1 MLQKINF
8 TGRIDLP
15 MDVLDAHVGVEG
27 TRSILF
33 LEWNLSGFKFDT
45 EAEIWIEIR
54 RAGSYE
60 YRREFLTN
68 FKRGTTVASV
78 DVSNMTDPMNLRLRL
93 KVVLEKNG
101 KRLLVGN
108 LDNFVPRV
116 PKDNNKQKGFLKI
129 IKDDSLEVPWCVRV
143 NMGEPF
149 LVISGKRQNYVVL
162 KEQSP
167 IFIPGILPD
176 VVRQIHVWA
185 VNDRDRENQEVFN
198 KWKNFLISLGGDE
211 KLFDS
216 DLEEVDD
223 SESSRDDLVLE
234 NSKECA
240 AEFSRRN
247 SIIDQIDHL
256 YLESQGDLN
265 A

>member
-15 MDVLDAHVGVEG
+15 MDVLDAHIGIEG
-27 TRSILF
+27 SRSILF
-33 LEWNLSGFKFDT
+33 LEWNLSGFKFDKD
-45 EAEIWIEIR
+45 AEIWIEIR

-68 FKRGTTVASV
+68 FKRGNTEARI

-93 KVVLEKNG
+93 KVILDKQG
-101 KRLLVGN
+101 KRLLIGN

-116 PKDNNKQKGFLKI
+116 PKDQSKQKGFLKI

-143 NMGEPF
+143 HMGEPF
-149 LVISGKRQNYVVL
+149 LVISGKKHNYAVL
-162 KEQSP
+162 KEQTP
-167 IFIPGILPD
+167 VFIPSILPE
-176 VVRQIHVWA
+176 VVRQIHIWA
-185 VNDRDRENQEVFN
+185 VNDRDRENPEVYG
-198 KWKNFLISLGGDE
+198 KWKNFLIGLGGNE

-216 DLEEVDD
+216 DLDEFDD
-223 SESSRDDLVLE
+223 PDSTHDELILE
-234 NSKECA
+234 NTKECA
-240 AEFSRRN
+240 AEFARRN
-247 SIIDQIDHL
+247 SIIDQVDILHQEL
-256 YLESQGDLN
+256 QGESY

>member
-1 MLQKINF
+1 M
-8 TGRIDLP
+8 
-15 MDVLDAHVGVEG
+15 
-27 TRSILF
+27 
-33 LEWNLSGFKFDT
+33 
-45 EAEIWIEIR
+45 
-54 RAGSYE
+54 
-60 YRREFLTN
+60 
-68 FKRGTTVASV
+68 
-78 DVSNMTDPMNLRLRL
+78 
-93 KVVLEKNG
+93 VLEKHG

-116 PKDNNKQKGFLKI
+116 PKDSNKQKGFLKI

-149 LVISGKRQNYVVL
+149 LVISGKKHNYAVL

-167 IFIPGILPD
+167 VFIPSILPD

-185 VNDRDRENQEVFN
+185 VNDRDRENPEVFN
-198 KWKNFLISLGGDE
+198 KWKNFLIALGGDE
-211 KLFDS
+211 NLFDS
-216 DLEEVDD
+216 DLDEIDD
-223 SESSRDDLVLE
+223 SESSPDDLVLE

-247 SIIDQIDHL
+247 SIIDQVDFL

>member
-15 MDVLDAHVGVEG
+15 MDVLDAHVRVEG
-27 TRSILF
+27 SRSILY

-45 EAEIWIEIR
+45 KAEIWIEIR

-68 FKRGTTVASV
+68 FKRGNTEASV

-93 KVVLEKNG
+93 KVILDENG

-116 PKDNNKQKGFLKI
+116 PKDSNKQKGFLKI
-129 IKDDSLEVPWCVRV
+129 IKDDSLEVPWCVRI

-149 LVISGKRQNYVVL
+149 LVISGKKNTYAVL

-167 IFIPGILPD
+167 VFIPSILPE

-185 VNDRDRENQEVFN
+185 VNDRDRENPEVFN
-198 KWKNFLISLGGDE
+198 KWRNFLIALGGDE
-211 KLFDS
+211 NLFDS
-216 DLEEVDD
+216 DLNEIDD
-223 SESSRDDLVLE
+223 SESSPENLVLE
-234 NSKECA
+234 NSNECA
-240 AEFSRRN
+240 AEFARRN
-247 SIIDQIDHL
+247 SIIDQVDLL

>member
-27 TRSILF
+27 SRSILF
-33 LEWNLSGFKFDT
+33 LEWNLSGFKFDA

-68 FKRGTTVASV
+68 FKRGNTEASI

-93 KVVLEKNG
+93 KVVLEKHG

-116 PKDNNKQKGFLKI
+116 PKDSNKQKGFLKI

-149 LVISGKRQNYVVL
+149 LVISGKKHNYAVL

-167 IFIPGILPD
+167 VFIPSILPD

-185 VNDRDRENQEVFN
+185 VNDRDRENPEVFN
-198 KWKNFLISLGGDE
+198 KWKNFLIALGGDE
-211 KLFDS
+211 NLFDS
-216 DLEEVDD
+216 DLVGIDD
-223 SESSRDDLVLE
+223 SESSPDDLVLE

-247 SIIDQIDHL
+247 SIIDQVDFL